1 MRADIAIRSAVIFA
15 SLMLIP
21 WMLAPSAN
29 AVDQLAGPGTTS
41 QKEEIKKEE
50 IKKEEI
56 KKDTTEGRSPS
67 LQDPTAAGELK
78 KEAERPMK
86 VPEGVGSQEFDRA
99 MLEQMRIQDERSALS
114 F

>member
-41 QKEEIKKEE
+41 QKEE